1 MVGRSWKTDTKS
13 IADGTSLLSGPR
25 FLPGMDL
32 SRYSFMFWSTVH
44 GAVSL
49 TLQNREMDQSVKWNA
64 AREAVDTLMEIIA
77 ATRHE
82 SRSTS

>member
-1 MVGRSWKTDTKS
+1 MATQDHTV
-13 IADGTSLLSGPR
+13 DGTEITPAPR
-25 FLPGMDL
+25 TLPEGFLRGMDL

-49 TLQNREMDQSVKWNA
+49 TLQNRGMDPSAKWDT

-77 ATRHE
+77 ATCPDRHPA
-82 SRSTS
+82 S